1 MITQMA
7 PPPGADMS
15 ILKHAAV
22 LLALAAS
29 AADGQITG
37 DWRGY
42 WTRAGDT
49 MAVTVH
55 LRQDAGT
62 RQVTATFDSDRLRV
76 MGIPFNQ
83 VMVTDSAIVMRLQ
96 GDRTATVFNGTIRGN
111 TIRGAFEEAG
121 TNGAFSYTRLSEPV
135 AVPVER
141 EVTFR
146 NGDVTLA
153 GSLILPATRGRHSAV
168 IFLHGSG
175 AEGRFAS
182 RFLAMRLVE
191 RGVAALIFDK
201 RGVGKSTG
209 DWRTA
214 TIDDLAGDAIA
225 RRRLP
230 APRAGR
236 RSAPDRRSRAQPGRN
251 DRAHDRRPVP
261 RHCVPRRI
269 VRVGRPDG
277 LDGDL
282 QFAEY
287 GVWSSR
293 GQRAIPPTRAT
304 TSVRTVRVAYHGA
317 PRARLDSLAAKD
329 KGQPWYF
336 APPAADA
343 SYWSFSRT
351 FNEFKPSDWW
361 RQVHVP
367 VLLIYG
373 SADQRVPA
381 RESAARITEALSR
394 AAGRLISPY
403 EFWPA
408 PITPSACRLEPGG
421 WPETAP
427 DYLSTLLDWI
437 ARREPQASRH

>member
-1 MITQMA
+1 MI
-7 PPPGADMS
+7 
-15 ILKHAAV
+15 HASQRVIA
-22 LLALAAS
+22 LLTLAAS
-29 AADGQITG
+29 SVEGQIAG

-55 LRQDAGT
+55 LKHDASA

-76 MGIPFNQ
+76 MGIPFSQ
-83 VMVTDSAIVMRLQ
+83 VTVTDSAIVMRLQ
-96 GDRTATVFNGTIRGN
+96 GDRTVTVFTGTIRGN
-111 TIRGAFEEAG
+111 TIAGSFDEAG
-121 TNGAFSYTRLSEPV
+121 TSGAFAYTRLSAAAP
-135 AVPVER
+135 APVER

-153 GSLILPATRGRHSAV
+153 GSLIVPATPGRHSAV
-168 IFLHGSG
+168 IFIHGSG

-225 RRRLP
+225 GIDFLRNE
-230 APRAGR
+230 
-236 RSAPDRRSRAQPGRN
+236 PGI
-251 DRAHDRRPVP
+251 D
-261 RHCVPRRI
+261 PRRI
-269 VRVGRPDG
+269 
-277 LDGDL
+277 
-282 QFAEY
+282 
-287 GVWSSR
+287 GVHGHSQGGTIAPMIAARSSNVAFVVASSAS
-293 GQRAIPPTRAT
+293 GVPTDSTEIYSLLNTVYARAGTARDSADARAYV
-304 TSVRTVRVAYHGA
+304 SEIVRVAYHGTS
-317 PRARLDSLAAKD
+317 RTRLDSLVAKD

-343 SYWSFSRT
+343 SYWSFSKA
-351 FNEFKPSDWW
+351 FNQFKPLDWW
-361 RQVHVP
+361 RQVRVP

-381 RESAARITEALSR
+381 RVSAERITGALS
-394 AAGRLISPY
+394 AGNPSIDLTVRILPGADHTFRLP
-403 EFWPA
+403 PGA
-408 PITPSACRLEPGG
+408 GG

-427 DYLSTLLDWI
+427 DYLPTLLDWI
-437 ARREPQASRH
+437 AARR

>member
-83 VMVTDSAIVMRLQ
+83 VTVTDSAIVMRLQ

-225 RRRLP
+225 GVDFLRRE
-230 APRAGR
+230 
-236 RSAPDRRSRAQPGRN
+236 PGV
-251 DRAHDRRPVP
+251 D
-261 RHCVPRRI
+261 PRRI
-269 VRVGRPDG
+269 GVHGHSQGGTIAPMVAARSPGIAFLVASSASGVPTDSTEIYSLLNTVYGRAGTARDST
-277 LDGDL
+277 DARDYVS
-282 QFAEY
+282 E
-287 GVWSSR
+287 
-293 GQRAIPPTRAT
+293 
-304 TSVRTVRVAYHGA
+304 TVRVAYHGA

-381 RESAARITEALSR
+381 RESAARITEALSPGSR
-394 AAGRLISPY
+394 SIDLTVRILAGADHTFRLP
-403 EFWPA
+403 PGA
-408 PITPSACRLEPGG
+408 GG